1 MSGPEHFLEAERL
14 LGEAWQAQGQM
25 RVDLLAAADTHAKLA
40 QAAASVVRVSGGC
53 QETLNVSG
61 WTQVLTT
68 PRNAS

>member
-1 MSGPEHFLEAERL
+1 VSGPEHYLEAERL
-14 LGEAWQAQGQM
+14 LEEAWKAQGQA
-25 RVDLLAAADTHAKLA
+25 RVELLTAADAHATLA
-40 QAAASVVRVSGGC
+40 HAAASVVRVSGGC